1 MEDFLQNLS
10 ELNPLWVYLTVA
22 GIAYI
27 ENILPPFPSDVV
39 LVACGALI
47 GIGRIDFVATVLIAT
62 AGSTLGFMSMYKI
75 GDWVGDRIIE
85 TGKIK
90 FIPVESVRK
99 VEEWFRRYGYA
110 VIVVNR
116 FLAGT
121 RAVVSFFAGLSEL
134 SLWKTTVLSFVSALV
149 WNTILLFAGKTLGS
163 NWSAILFY
171 LETYSKSVTAIVIL
185 ALLILVG
192 RYFYRRQNLKTGK

>member
-22 GIAYI
+22 AIAYI

-62 AGSTLGFMSMYKI
+62 AASTLGFMSMYKI